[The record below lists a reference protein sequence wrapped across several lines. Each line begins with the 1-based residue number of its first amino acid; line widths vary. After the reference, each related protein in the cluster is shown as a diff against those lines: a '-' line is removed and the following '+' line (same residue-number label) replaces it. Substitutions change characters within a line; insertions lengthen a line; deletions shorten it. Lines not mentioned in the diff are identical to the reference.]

1 MDVRYRAIVS
11 RVLQCAL
18 WVVTGKEG
26 GKKKK
31 KERTKKKK
39 KKKTPFGSRDC
50 VTVSADPLQGNA

>member
-26 GKKKK
+26 GKEEEKRTNEKKRKKK
-31 KERTKKKK
+31 P
-39 KKKTPFGSRDC
+39 PFGSRDC